1 MNSFKR
7 MGTILSGSLLAL
19 CLMAGPAHAIS
30 FTITGILEGT
40 DNLFGDPLETSLG
53 NLGFDNTL
61 TAGDELFL
69 IEGSYDNTGF
79 TGVGEEIFEFPG
91 TDSNF
96 WEVTAPTGSVI
107 TGLNSN
113 QDVAVVEGTGNSLLI
128 FQDGVF
134 SSLEFVDFGDGLL
147 FMSITIAGFD
157 ILGTNFDNLY
167 GSLTYAEDGGN
178 PNPVPVPAAVWL
190 FGSALLGLVG
200 FNRRKAAVAAA

>member
-19 CLMAGPAHAIS
+19 CLMAGPAHAIN
-30 FTITGILEGT
+30 FTITGILEG
-40 DNLFGDPLETSLG
+40 GDADLASSLG
-53 NLGFDNTL
+53 NLGFDTTL

-96 WEVTAPTGSVI
+96 WQVTAPTDSVI

-134 SSLEFVDFGDGLL
+134 SSLEFLDFGDGLL
-147 FMSITIAGFD
+147 FMSITVAGFD
-157 ILGTNFDNLY
+157 ILGIDSDNLF
-167 GSLTYAEDGGN
+167 GSLTYAEDGGADG

-200 FNRRKAAVAAA
+200 FNRRKPAVAVA

>member
-1 MNSFKR
+1 MNNFKR

-19 CLMAGPAHAIS
+19 CLMAGPAHAIN
-30 FTITGILEGT
+30 FTITGILEG
-40 DNLFGDPLETSLG
+40 GDADLASSLG